1 DLILVAVAREKPNKI
16 KSYRTKSGL
25 LLFYVSSTLSPMF
38 ACSVFLKID
47 TEEELSNFAQEL
59 YVKQR
64 TIDLLK
70 FLFQGIKN
78 IMPRIL
84 LGSNLL
90 KVTVSS
96 CIHLCCLILINHQL
110 MMYWKVLQKGVSWGG
125 LKGSVIFALGF
136 HTHGVLFPNPERVLQ
151 EATESLAQAESLS
164 GEYYAQL
171 DELIENKKVLD
182 EALQLYLAG
191 FAELKEL
198 KEAKGL

>member
-1 DLILVAVAREKPNKI
+1 CLLCLPQNRNRREVVKF
-16 KSYRTKSGL
+16 RTGTLRPAKVSL
-25 LLFYVSSTLSPMF
+25 LLGF
-38 ACSVFLKID
+38 VFDFSCRASLVPVIPYKIAKCLKIRA
-47 TEEELSNFAQEL
+47 F
-59 YVKQR
+59 
-64 TIDLLK
+64 LLK
-70 FLFQGIKN
+70 KQHSGIQN

-84 LGSNLL
+84 LGSNIL
-90 KVTVSS
+90 K
-96 CIHLCCLILINHQL
+96 
-110 MMYWKVLQKGVSWGG
+110 KGVSWGG

-136 HTHGVLFPNPERVLQ
+136 HSHGVLFPNPERVLQ

-191 FAELKEL
+191 LAELEEL